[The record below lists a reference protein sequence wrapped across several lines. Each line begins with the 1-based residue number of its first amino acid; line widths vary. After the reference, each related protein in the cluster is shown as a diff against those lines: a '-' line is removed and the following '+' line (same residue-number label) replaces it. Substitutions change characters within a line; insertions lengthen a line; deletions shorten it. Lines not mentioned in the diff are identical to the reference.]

1 MGEIQIGYQ
10 VGRLTLEEP
19 TGRRKSGY
27 MVWRCRCGCL
37 SRPPLKEFR
46 GKRFGKLTVVE
57 YAGKENGMHR
67 WKCVCDCGRI
77 SKSLVQADFAPSAS
91 DRVLTLSTCSYE
103 FQDARF
109 VLLGVLRI
117 SNSR

>member
-46 GKRFGKLTVVE
+46 RSEEHTSELQSQ
-57 YAGKENGMHR
+57 R
-67 WKCVCDCGRI
+67 
-77 SKSLVQADFAPSAS
+77 
-91 DRVLTLSTCSYE
+91 
-103 FQDARF
+103 
-109 VLLGVLRI
+109 
-117 SNSR
+117 

>member
-67 WKCVCDCGRI
+67 
-77 SKSLVQADFAPSAS
+77 
-91 DRVLTLSTCSYE
+91 
-103 FQDARF
+103 
-109 VLLGVLRI
+109 
-117 SNSR
+117 